1 MCLVETGEA
10 AEDDVVIDDISE
22 DGEDDDSLSS
32 GCKKIKDGGYGA
44 LIKEMKPL
52 KSSRFKKKGD
62 KYERIKKKIENLG
75 Q

>member
-22 DGEDDDSLSS
+22 ESDDNDSLSS
-32 GCKKIKDGGYGA
+32 GCKKIKEGGYGA

-52 KSSRFKKKGD
+52 KSDRFKDKGA
-62 KYERIKKKIENLG
+62 KYERIKKKIDNLG